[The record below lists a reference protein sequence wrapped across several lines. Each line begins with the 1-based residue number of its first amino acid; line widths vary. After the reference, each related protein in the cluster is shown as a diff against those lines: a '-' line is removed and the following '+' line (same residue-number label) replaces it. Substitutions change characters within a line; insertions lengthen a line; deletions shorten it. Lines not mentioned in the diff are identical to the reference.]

1 MTASRHLGW
10 RVTELAVLRWKPHVW
25 RGREPRGARM
35 GSDNVFAGQPMWHQ
49 LIVIGNGY
57 DLECGLRSRFAD
69 FYEPRREAVL
79 AVRARG
85 YAGLAEAAE
94 ENGLTAWDFIL
105 CNGKYSNWCDIEEAV
120 KQWVMPP
127 SEGARFTD
135 NVQRLARRIN
145 VAGLSMEKFAF
156 GEEEVFERVLPDWIC
171 GLAEGRADQRGE
183 RLSEE
188 DLLEL
193 LKDELTKL
201 EGAFDEYLSGEALGN
216 AEYERLSDAL
226 FARLYVDELPEASA
240 RELPEASAR
249 ELAEGPARE
258 LAEGPARE
266 VKTSVLSFNYTNPF
280 EGRAGAG
287 APDAV
292 VNIHGHLGSEIIF
305 GIDGQ
310 GRLDNPYALPFTK
323 TYRIAVAGTQVSDGL
338 FYVSQPVASAGATE
352 MIKFYGHSLGPA
364 DYSYFQSI
372 FDGIDLYGGVTKLV
386 FYYRPWMMGGELV
399 PEEQVRTDMVTKV
412 ATLLDTYGKTLD
424 NKDHGKNL
432 MHKLML
438 EGRLKVKRA

>member
-1 MTASRHLGW
+1 
-10 RVTELAVLRWKPHVW
+10 
-25 RGREPRGARM
+25 M
-35 GSDNVFAGQPMWHQ
+35 GNENVSAGQPVWHQ

-79 AVRARG
+79 ATRAHG
-85 YAGLAEAAE
+85 YADLSEAAE

-105 CNGKYSNWCDIEEAV
+105 SYGKYRNWCDIEETI

-135 NVQRLARRIN
+135 SVQKLARKVN

-156 GEEEVFERVLPDWIC
+156 GDENISDRVLPDWMR
-171 GLAEGRADQRGE
+171 GLAERRGDRQGE

-201 EGAFDEYLSGEALGN
+201 ECAFDEYLSGEACGN
-216 AEYERLSDAL
+216 AEYGRLSDAL
-226 FARLYVDELPEASA
+226 FARLYADELPEGAA
-240 RELPEASAR
+240 RELPEGA
-249 ELAEGPARE
+249 
-258 LAEGPARE
+258 ARE

-280 EGRAGAG
+280 EGRAGAS

-292 VNIHGHLGSEIIF
+292 VNIHGRLGGEIIF

-323 TYRIAVAGTQVSDGL
+323 TYRIAVAGTQVADGL
-338 FYVSQPVASAGATE
+338 FYVSQPGVSAGEGAVTE

-372 FDGIDLYGGVTKLV
+372 FDGVDLYGGRTKLV
-386 FYYRPWMMGGELV
+386 FYYRPWMVDGELV
-399 PEEQVRTDMVTKV
+399 PEGMVRTEMVAKV

-438 EGRLKVKRA
+438 EGRLEVKRA

>member
-1 MTASRHLGW
+1 
-10 RVTELAVLRWKPHVW
+10 
-25 RGREPRGARM
+25 M
-35 GSDNVFAGQPMWHQ
+35 GGDNVSAGQPVWHQ

-69 FYEPRREAVL
+69 FYEPRRDAVF
-79 AVRARG
+79 AARACG
-85 YAGLAEAAE
+85 YANLAEAAE

-105 CNGKYSNWCDIEEAV
+105 SNGKYSNWCDIEETI

-135 NVQRLARRIN
+135 NVQKLARRVN
-145 VAGLSMEKFAF
+145 LAGLSMEKFAF
-156 GEEEVFERVLPDWIC
+156 GDENFSDRVLPEWMR
-171 GLAEGRADQRGE
+171 GLAEGRADRRGE

-188 DLLEL
+188 DLLDL

-201 EGAFDEYLSGEALGN
+201 EGAFDEYLSGEAIGN
-216 AEYERLSDAL
+216 AEYEQLSDAL
-226 FARLYVDELPEASA
+226 FARLYADELPEAA
-240 RELPEASAR
+240 AH
-249 ELAEGPARE
+249 
-258 LAEGPARE
+258 E
-266 VKTSVLSFNYTNPF
+266 VKTSVLTFNYTNPF
-280 EGRAGAG
+280 EGRAGAS

-292 VNIHGHLGSEIIF
+292 VNIHGCLGSEIIF

-323 TYRIAVAGTQVSDGL
+323 TYRIAVAGTQVADGL
-338 FYVSQPVASAGATE
+338 FYVGQPVVSAGVTE

-372 FDGIDLYGGVTKLV
+372 FDGVDLYGGCTKLV
-386 FYYRPWMMGGELV
+386 FYYRPWMVDGELV
-399 PEEQVRTDMVTKV
+399 PEGRVRTGMVTKV

-438 EGRLKVKRA
+438 EGRLEVKRV